1 MLFRCF
7 YLDSPANAIQY
18 GMTVKSKY
26 ENEIGQRLVF
36 LSQPTNT
43 DNNFLPFSFTQ
54 LSKLITENGG
64 KVVNL
69 AEPKLTHIVVDKRDV
84 SRRLELMKRTSKSVT
99 STPNLLHQIDEGQG
113 PSDVILLYLNIFK
126 HA

>member
-1 MLFRCF
+1 M
-7 YLDSPANAIQY
+7 DSPANAIQH
-18 GMTVKSKY
+18 GIAVKSKY
-26 ENEIGQRLVF
+26 ENEIEQRLF
-36 LSQPTNT
+36 PSQSTSA
-43 DNNFLPFSFTQ
+43 DINFLPFSFTQ
-54 LSKLITENGG
+54 LSKLITDNGG
-64 KVVNL
+64 RVVDL

-99 STPNLLHQIDEGQG
+99 FTPNLSHQIDKERQG